1 MAVPTLLYGSEC
13 WTTRKETCKKPQAAE
28 MRFLR
33 SVKGCT
39 RLDKIRKE
47 DIRKELGVFSI
58 NDRIRRYK
66 QDWLEYVDRIEGRVL
81 KQALWYRPKERRDPG
96 RPRRRWNS

>member
-13 WTTRKETCKKPQAAE
+13 WTMIKRNTQKLQAAE

-39 RLDKIRKE
+39 RLDK
-47 DIRKELGVFSI
+47 LGTKI
-58 NDRIRRYK
+58 
-66 QDWLEYVDRIEGRVL
+66 
-81 KQALWYRPKERRDPG
+81 
-96 RPRRRWNS
+96 

>member
-13 WTTRKETCKKPQAAE
+13 WTMRKRDAQTLQAAE

-39 RLDKIRKE
+39 RLDKIRNE
-47 DIRKELGVFSI
+47 DIRKELGMFSI
-58 NDRIRRYK
+58 NDRIRRYR
-66 QDWLEYVDRIEGRVL
+66 QDWLEHVEKMEEG
-81 KQALWYRPKERRDPG
+81 
-96 RPRRRWNS
+96 